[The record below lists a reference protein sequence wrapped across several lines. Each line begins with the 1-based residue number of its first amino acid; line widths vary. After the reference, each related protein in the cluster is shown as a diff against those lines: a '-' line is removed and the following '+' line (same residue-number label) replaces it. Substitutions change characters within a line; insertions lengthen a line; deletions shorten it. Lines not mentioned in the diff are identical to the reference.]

1 LNEFDVA
8 ELYLPASTCGV
19 KWMDSLW
26 FCDKG
31 GAPDLIRKNTFDMD
45 GVLPINPSGGVI
57 STNPIGATALI
68 RIGEAAWQI
77 MGKAGDRQVPDV
89 NKALVTGFGG
99 CSWSDIMILGADL
112 P

>member
-1 LNEFDVA
+1 
-8 ELYLPASTCGV
+8 
-19 KWMDSLW
+19 M
-26 FCDKG
+26 
-31 GAPDLIRKNTFDMD
+31 
-45 GVLPINPSGGVI
+45 
-57 STNPIGATALI
+57 I

-89 NKALVTGFGG
+89 NKALATGFGG